1 MTIKFGDFIREQ
13 GQQDIHH
20 LSRHIP
26 FTVYSDRCGYC
37 LFVLG
42 FAKAYRQ
49 INDQSHTFFVYTF
62 IALGVGAIGISI
74 MKTENK
80 KSEQYLTPEMTL
92 INIVPEGVLCASGGE
107 QEDGSEVPGI

>member
-1 MTIKFGDFIREQ
+1 
-13 GQQDIHH
+13 
-20 LSRHIP
+20 
-26 FTVYSDRCGYC
+26 
-37 LFVLG
+37 
-42 FAKAYRQ
+42 
-49 INDQSHTFFVYTF
+49 
-62 IALGVGAIGISI
+62 